1 MRFMML
7 MIPKGY
13 ETAARDVKP
22 DAKAMAE
29 MRKYNDALRKA
40 GILLSVDGL
49 QPPVS
54 GARLSFKGG
63 KATVRQGPFP
73 EVNETLG
80 GYWIIE
86 VKSQEDA
93 IEWASRCPASD
104 TEVVEVRQMAGD

>member
-13 ETAARDVKP
+13 ERAPRDFKP

-29 MRKYNDALRKA
+29 MTKYNDSLREA

-49 QPPVS
+49 QPPVC
-54 GARLSFKGG
+54 GARVSSKGG
-63 KATVRQGPFP
+63 KAAIKQGPFS
-73 EVNETLG
+73 EVNETVG
-80 GYWIIE
+80 GFWMIE
-86 VKSQEDA
+86 AKSLQDA

-104 TEVVEVRQMAGD
+104 TEVIEIRQIAGD